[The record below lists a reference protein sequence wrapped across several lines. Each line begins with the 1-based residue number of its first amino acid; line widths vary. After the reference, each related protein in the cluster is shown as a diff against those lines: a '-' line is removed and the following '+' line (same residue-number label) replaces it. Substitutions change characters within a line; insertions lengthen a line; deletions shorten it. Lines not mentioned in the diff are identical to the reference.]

1 MRKIVFLSL
10 FVLSTS
16 LLFAQVTP
24 RALKADIKTPN
35 AICAACKTKIESTVP
50 KAIDGLVKINV
61 IISRGITQVSYYPDR
76 TNIEELKTAISNCG
90 FDADDVLANPDV
102 YAKLAEC
109 CKKPADQKVP
119 PKPKQ

>member
-1 MRKIVFLSL
+1 MQKIVLLSL
-10 FVLSTS
+10 FLLSAT
-16 LLFAQVTP
+16 LLLAQVTP

-90 FDADDVLANPDV
+90 FDADNVLANTDV
-102 YAKLAEC
+102 YVKLPEC
-109 CKKPADQKVP
+109 CKKSQDQKVP